1 MQVSTSFQDVDTD
14 YYLDNNVYDYLYEDF
29 VNDTDIFETYVFPNR
44 GDIQVELTS
53 PQGTTSILL
62 PYRTPDS
69 WPGEYNNWPFMSVHF
84 WGEDPS
90 GDWTL
95 VVRNRGINGTV
106 IVSDVE
112 FVFYGTTSTPEAIS
126 RIPEQCDPA
135 CARGCAA
142 AGAMFCDACLQNR
155 DAKTL
160 ECVADCAEGQTMRSG
175 YCYDASEAE
184 PECIRRE
191 LLTEDDDPT
200 EDDDDSGA
208 VKLSSF
214 NFLLVTTTIIM
225 MVAAAV

>member
-29 VNDTDIFETYVFPNR
+29 VNDTDYSYFVFPNR